1 MRFRWKVAP
10 VWAILLPP
18 SGLGWAQRL
27 RETLSMSM
35 GTILVHLEE
44 QPGLQSVLTTT
55 LLAAGRFGAAI
66 SGLHVRPGMPRLV
79 PVAPEGAFIPATE
92 IVEDLERADREL
104 SRRLRD
110 AFESFMREHEVAIGR
125 GLPVGGQPVADWQ
138 EEVSPGTEVLGSIG
152 RVFDLIVVG
161 RPVAGAATP
170 SMSALE
176 TALFE
181 SGRPILIAPPA
192 APTALGSNVVIAW
205 NGSTETART
214 IAMAMPFLEQAE
226 QVLVLSVD
234 EGMVPGPSGQQVAQ
248 GLARNRVA
256 ARSRHVQA
264 QGRSVGAAILA
275 EAAEAGADLLLK
287 GAYTHSRL
295 RQMIFGGATSHIL
308 GAAELPVIMAN

>member
-1 MRFRWKVAP
+1 
-10 VWAILLPP
+10 
-18 SGLGWAQRL
+18 
-27 RETLSMSM
+27 MSM

-55 LLAAGRFGAAI
+55 LLAARRFGAAI

-110 AFESFMREHEVAIGR
+110 TFESFMREHEVTVGR
-125 GLPVGGQPVADWQ
+125 GLPTGEQPVADWQ

-181 SGRPILIAPPA
+181 SGRPILIAPPT
-192 APTALGSNVVIAW
+192 APTALGGNVVIAW

-214 IAMAMPFLEQAE
+214 IAMAMPFLEQAG

-248 GLARNRVA
+248 GLARNRVP

-275 EAAEAGADLLLK
+275 EAAAAGADLLLK

-308 GAAELPVIMAN
+308 GAAELPVLMAN